1 MITPDMI
8 PDEVVNALWRNG
20 YDFGGGLPAQRMK
33 VMRDAIA
40 AALNAW
46 PHSYSLAENDSA
58 EIRNVA
64 VIILPLLQENS
75 DE

>member
-1 MITPDMI
+1 MIKPDMI

-20 YDFGGGLPAQRMK
+20 YDFGGELPAQRMK

-46 PHSYSLAENDSA
+46 PDVVDTHPNNIGHL
-58 EIRNVA
+58 V
-64 VIILPLLQENS
+64 LQFKKVS
-75 DE
+75 DA